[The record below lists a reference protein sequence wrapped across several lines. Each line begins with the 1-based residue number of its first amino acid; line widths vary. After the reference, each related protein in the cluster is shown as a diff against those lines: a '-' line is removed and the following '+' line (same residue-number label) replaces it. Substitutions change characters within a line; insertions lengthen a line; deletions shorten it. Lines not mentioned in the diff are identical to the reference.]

1 MFPFIQ
7 KWTFYNIDILS
18 VKSVESSFK
27 LEIYMKS
34 YVGKHLTPRGGS
46 DFEGVGGI

>member
-1 MFPFIQ
+1 MKMVIAS
-7 KWTFYNIDILS
+7 WHYIIDI
-18 VKSVESSFK
+18 F
-27 LEIYMKS
+27 IAMQS